1 MGEIIRLLVQKPR
14 IMYIAATDGR
24 YGGAMAV
31 GDGIDG
37 IGARQMQLNVNTPLE
52 EWKKEGTV
60 PLNLIRIR
68 GKSG

>member
-31 GDGIDG
+31 GDGI
-37 IGARQMQLNVNTPLE
+37 GARQMQLNVNTPLE

-60 PLNLIRIR
+60 HLNLIRIR